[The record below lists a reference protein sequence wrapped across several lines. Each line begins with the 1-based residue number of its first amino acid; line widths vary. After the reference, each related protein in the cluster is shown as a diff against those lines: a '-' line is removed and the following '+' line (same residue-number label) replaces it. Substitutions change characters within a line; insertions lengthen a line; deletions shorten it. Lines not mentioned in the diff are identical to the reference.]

1 LPSCYLCL
9 QFLRPCIWPTTRYR
23 YFTHNIT
30 CNLNLIET
38 NIDSKSDSR
47 LHSKINSRLHSMFYN
62 MPKKRSIK
70 YLACMISDIYSE
82 TCLKRTLDKPKSCI
96 NRTCNKVLMQE
107 IFVNLTCINQI
118 PVYSEHKSWSQW
130 GSGYMLCC
138 V

>member
-1 LPSCYLCL
+1 MDLYID
-9 QFLRPCIWPTTRYR
+9 RPE
-23 YFTHNIT
+23 NIT
-30 CNLNLIET
+30 QQAKDYNHYFCKWNKMHFWKEFKKNHSK
-38 NIDSKSDSR
+38 IDSKSD
-47 LHSKINSRLHSMFYN
+47 SRLHSMFYN